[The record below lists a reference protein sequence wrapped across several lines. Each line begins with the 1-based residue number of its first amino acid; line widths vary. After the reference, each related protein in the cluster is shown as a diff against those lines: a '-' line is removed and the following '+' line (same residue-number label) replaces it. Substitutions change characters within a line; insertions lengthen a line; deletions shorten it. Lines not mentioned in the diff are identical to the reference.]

1 MATRTMTLTEA
12 KAAYREAREADRLE
26 EALEAVRLRVPRLEQ
41 RVDEHKARV
50 EEWEGHLGELLK
62 MRQGF
67 VEELEGLPQDTRH
80 LTAQEE
86 DRIRS
91 RRKDLGDAIVALDGA
106 DPRGT
111 IVDHLH
117 DQLRIPG
124 TKKRIAEEQELLEE
138 AERRLEEARRQLND

>member
-1 MATRTMTLTEA
+1 MGTRTMTLPEA

-50 EEWEGHLGELLK
+50 EEWEGHLADLLK
-62 MRQGF
+62 MREGF
-67 VEELEGLPQDTRH
+67 VAELERLPKNTRQ
-80 LTAQEE
+80 LSAQEE

-117 DQLRIPG
+117 DQLRILG
-124 TKKRIAEEQELLEE
+124 TNKRIAEEQELLEE